1 MLKISSKSVEKL
13 MPQDRLYSLR
23 SLDTPMAG
31 KMLIRWLMGLGLIFL
46 IVLFLPWQ
54 QNIRGKGKVTALS
67 PGNRPQT
74 IETLIAGRIQ
84 RWHIQ
89 EGQFVNKGDTIAVIS
104 EVKEKYFD
112 PQMLIRLREV
122 IKSKENSLQSKDMKA
137 KALRRQINALNDG
150 MRTKVDQS
158 KAKLEAER
166 VKFSNAKNQYDRNK
180 NLFEAGNIPLTKF
193 QDIEYKYQGAEADF
207 VNAEIEIERV
217 QAEYLDKINK
227 AESDLNNTL
236 AEQFDTQADLAKLRN
251 ELTNMEIRSQQY
263 FILAP
268 QSGFV
273 VKATQ
278 AGIGETIK
286 EGDAVCTIMP
296 QSDDVAVEMYVKA
309 MDVPLISK
317 GRKVRI
323 EFDGFPALQF
333 SGWPSVSV
341 GTFGG
346 MVEVIDYVNSKPG
359 EFRILV
365 VPDSDDEKWPKQI
378 RNGSG
383 TQGWVMLDDVP
394 VWYEIWRQLNGF
406 PPSLYEEPLDEQL
419 NKGTQKTDS
428 KSASEKSSTE

>member
-1 MLKISSKSVEKL
+1 MLKISSNSVEK
-13 MPQDRLYSLR
+13 MMQQDRLYSLR

-31 KMLIRWLMGLGLIFL
+31 KILARWLVGLGFIFL

-74 IETLIAGRIQ
+74 IETVIAGRIQ
-84 RWHIQ
+84 TWKVQ
-89 EGQFVNKGDTIAVIS
+89 EGQFVTKGDTIAIIS

-112 PQMLIRLREV
+112 PQMLGRLREV
-122 IKSKENSLQSKDMKA
+122 IGSKENSLQSKDMKA
-137 KALRRQINALNDG
+137 QALKRQINALQDG
-150 MRTKVDQS
+150 MRNKMVQT

-166 VKFSNAKNQYDRNK
+166 VRFDNAKNQYERNK
-180 NLFEAGNIPLTKF
+180 KLFEAGNIPLTKF

-207 VNAEIEIERV
+207 VNAEIEIDRA

-236 AEQFDTQADLAKLRN
+236 AEQFETQADIAKLRN

-268 QSGFV
+268 QNGMV

-286 EGDAVCTIMP
+286 EGDPVCTIMP

-323 EFDGFPALQF
+323 EFDGFPAMQF

-341 GTFGG
+341 GSFGG
-346 MVEVIDYVNSKPG
+346 TVEVIDFVNSKPG
-359 EFRILV
+359 EFRILII
-365 VPDSDDEKWPKQI
+365 PDKTDEKWPNRI

-383 TQGWVMLDDVP
+383 TRGWVMLDNVP

-406 PPSLYEEPLDEQL
+406 PPSLYEEPLDEYL
-419 NKGTQKTDS
+419 EKKTSAESS
-428 KSASEKSSTE
+428 KK

>member
-1 MLKISSKSVEKL
+1 MLKISSRSVEKM

-23 SLDTPMAG
+23 SLNTPMAG
-31 KMLIRWLMGLGLIFL
+31 KILARWLMGIGLVFF

-54 QNIRGKGKVTALS
+54 QNIRGNGKVTALN
-67 PGNRPQT
+67 PANRPQT
-74 IETLIAGRIQ
+74 IETVIAGRIQ
-84 RWHIQ
+84 VWKVN
-89 EGQFVNKGDTIAVIS
+89 EGQLVKKGDTIAVVS

-112 PQMLIRLREV
+112 PKLLLRLREV
-122 IKSKENSLQSKDMKA
+122 IASKENSLQSKDDKA
-137 KALRRQINALNDG
+137 KALRKQIAALRDG
-150 MRTKVDQS
+150 MRTKVEQS

-166 VKFSNAKNQYDRNK
+166 VKFANAKNQFERNK
-180 NLFEAGNIPLTKF
+180 KLFEAGNIPLTKY
-193 QDIEYKYQGAEADF
+193 QDMEYKYQGAEADF
-207 VNAEIEIERV
+207 TNAQIEIERV

-236 AEQFDTQADLAKLRN
+236 AEQFDTQAELAKQRN
-251 ELTNMEIRSQQY
+251 ELANMEIRSQQY
-263 FILAP
+263 YILAP
-268 QSGFV
+268 QAGYV
-273 VKATQ
+273 VKAAQ

-286 EGDAVCTIMP
+286 EGDPVCTIMP

-317 GRKVRI
+317 GRHVRI

-341 GTFGG
+341 GSFGG
-346 MVEVIDYVNSKPG
+346 TVEVIDYVNSKPG

-365 VPDSDDEKWPKQI
+365 TPDKKDDPWPKQI

-406 PPSLYEEPLDEQL
+406 PPSLYEEPLDIDAPAGE
-419 NKGTQKTDS
+419 TKTA
-428 KSASEKSSTE
+428 KKK

>member
-1 MLKISSKSVEKL
+1 MLKISSKSVEKM

-31 KMLIRWLMGLGLIFL
+31 KILARWLLGMGIIFL

-67 PGNRPQT
+67 PRNRPQT
-74 IETLIAGRIQ
+74 IETIIAGRIQ
-84 RWHIQ
+84 KWKVS
-89 EGQFVNKGDTIAVIS
+89 EGQFVEKGDTIAIIS

-112 PQMLIRLREV
+112 PQFLVRLRQV
-122 IKSKENSLQSKDMKA
+122 IDSKENSLNSKDMKA
-137 KALRRQINALNDG
+137 QALRRQVVALENG
-150 MRTKVDQS
+150 MRTKTNQ
-158 KAKLEAER
+158 ARAQLEAER
-166 VKFSNAKNQYDRNK
+166 VRFANAKNQYERNK
-180 NLFEAGNIPLTKF
+180 KLFEAGNIPLTKF
-193 QDIEYKYQGAEADF
+193 QDFDYKYQGAEADF

-236 AEQFDTQADLAKLRN
+236 SEQFETQAEIANLRN
-251 ELTNMEIRSQQY
+251 EFTNMEIRSQQY

-268 QSGFV
+268 QAGFV

-286 EGDAVCTIMP
+286 EGEPVCTIMP
-296 QSDDVAVEMYVKA
+296 DSNDVAVEMHVKA
-309 MDVPLISK
+309 MDVPLISL

-341 GTFGG
+341 GSFGG
-346 MVEVIDYVNSKPG
+346 LVKVIDYVNSKPG

-365 VPDSDDEKWPKQI
+365 IPDKDDQKWPKQI

-383 TQGWVMLDDVP
+383 TQSWVMLDDVP

-406 PPSLYEEPLDEQL
+406 PPSLYEEPLDVEPT
-419 NKGTQKTDS
+419 KGEATDV
-428 KSASEKSSTE
+428 STATK

>member
-1 MLKISSKSVEKL
+1 MLNISPQSVKEK
-13 MPQDRLYSLR
+13 MPQEKLYSLR
-23 SLDTPMAG
+23 SLETPLAG
-31 KMLIRWLMGLGLIFL
+31 KLLAKWLLAMLILFFI
-46 IVLFLPWQ
+46 ILFLPWQ

-67 PGNRPQT
+67 PSNRPQT
-74 IETLIAGRIQ
+74 IETTIAGRIQ
-84 RWHIQ
+84 IWKIK
-89 EGQFVNKGDTIAVIS
+89 EGQFVNKLDTIAIIS

-112 PQMLIRLREV
+112 PQMLKRLQQV
-122 IKSKENSLQSKDMKA
+122 ITAKEQSLQSKDQKA
-137 KALRRQINALNDG
+137 KALQRQIGALEDG
-150 MRTKVDQS
+150 MRTKTDQA

-166 VKFSNAKNQYDRNK
+166 VRFNNFKNQYERNK
-180 NLFEAGNIPLTKF
+180 KLFEAGNIPLTKF
-193 QDIEYKYQGAEADF
+193 QDIEYKYQGSEADF

-251 ELTNMEIRSQQY
+251 ELSNMEIRSQQY

-268 QSGFV
+268 QAGYV

-278 AGIGETIK
+278 AGIGETVK
-286 EGDAVCTIMP
+286 EGDPVCTIMP
-296 QSDDVAVEMYVKA
+296 QSEDIAVEMHVKA

-333 SGWPSVSV
+333 SGWPSISV

-346 MVEVIDYVNSKPG
+346 TVEVIDYVNTKPG

-365 VPDSDDEKWPKQI
+365 IPDQKDIPWPKQI
-378 RNGSG
+378 RMGSG
-383 TQGWVMLDDVP
+383 IKGWVMLDDVS
-394 VWYEIWRQLNGF
+394 VWYELWRQLNGF
-406 PPSLYEEPLDEQL
+406 PPSLYEEPVDEE
-419 NKGTQKTDS
+419 TKTKS
-428 KSASEKSSTE
+428 KESKEAE

>member
-1 MLKISSKSVEKL
+1 MLKISSRSVEKM

-31 KMLIRWLMGLGLIFL
+31 KLLVRWLIGLGLIFL

-54 QNIRGKGKVTALS
+54 QNIRGNGKVTALA

-74 IETLIAGRIQ
+74 IETVIAGRIQ
-84 RWHIQ
+84 NWKVQ
-89 EGQFVNKGDTIAVIS
+89 EGQFVNKGDTIAIIS

-112 PQMLIRLREV
+112 PQMLARLREV
-122 IKSKENSLQSKDMKA
+122 IVSKENSLQSKDLKA
-137 KALRRQINALNDG
+137 QALKRQIKALREG
-150 MRTKVDQS
+150 MDNKMDQT

-166 VKFSNAKNQYDRNK
+166 VRFANAKNQYERNK

-207 VNAEIEIERV
+207 INAEIEIDRA

-236 AEQFDTQADLAKLRN
+236 SEQFETQADLAKLRN

-268 QSGFV
+268 QGGYV

-286 EGDAVCTIMP
+286 EGDPVCTIMP

-309 MDVPLISK
+309 MDVTLISK

-341 GTFGG
+341 GSFGG
-346 MVEVIDYVNSKPG
+346 TVEVIDYVNSKPG

-365 VPDSDDEKWPKQI
+365 VPDKYDEKWPKQI

-406 PPSLYEEPLDEQL
+406 PPSLYEEPLDEYL
-419 NKGTQKTDS
+419 ESIKDK
-428 KSASEKSSTE
+428 KSTSEPTKK

>member
-1 MLKISSKSVEKL
+1 MKISSQSVEKM

-31 KMLIRWLMGLGLIFL
+31 KILARWLLGLGIL
-46 IVLFLPWQ
+46 IVIVMFLPWQ
-54 QNIRGKGKVTALS
+54 QNIRGTGKVTALS
-67 PGNRPQT
+67 PANRPQT
-74 IETLIAGRIQ
+74 IETIIAGRIQ
-84 RWHIQ
+84 NWKVS
-89 EGQFVNKGDTIAVIS
+89 EGQYVNKGDTIAIIT

-112 PQMLIRLREV
+112 PKMLFRLREV
-122 IKSKENSLQSKDMKA
+122 ISSKENSLGSKDLKA
-137 KALRRQINALNDG
+137 QALRRQIRALGDG
-150 MRTKVDQS
+150 LRTKTDQA

-166 VKFSNAKNQYDRNK
+166 VRFANAKNQFERNK

-193 QDIEYKYQGAEADF
+193 QDIDYKYQGANADL

-236 AEQFDTQADLAKLRN
+236 SDQFETQAEIAKLRN
-251 ELTNMEIRSQQY
+251 ELSNMEIRSQQY
-263 FILAP
+263 HILAP
-268 QSGFV
+268 QNGNV
-273 VKATQ
+273 VKATK

-296 QSDDVAVEMYVKA
+296 HSEDVAAEMYIKA

-317 GRKVRI
+317 HRKVRI

-341 GTFGG
+341 GSFGG
-346 MVEVIDYVNSKPG
+346 LVEVIDFVNSKPG

-365 VPDSDDEKWPKQI
+365 VPDKEDLKWPKQI

-383 TQGWVMLDDVP
+383 IKGWVMLDDVP
-394 VWYEIWRQLNGF
+394 VWYEVWRQLNGF
-406 PPSLYEEPLDEQL
+406 PPSLYEEPLDVYLEK
-419 NKGTQKTDS
+419 NKNS
-428 KSASEKSSTE
+428 NSETKETKKSSE